1 MEGMGYLAVAY
12 FGMLVAISLWTYT
25 VVRRSQRLEERMAA
39 LESVNAPAATD
50 VAPNDEATAP

>member
-1 MEGMGYLAVAY
+1 
-12 FGMLVAISLWTYT
+12 MLVAISLWTYT

-39 LESVNAPAATD
+39 LESVNASAATD